1 MAQRTPSLDERLDAG
16 ACLGVRPDRGDATSV
31 AGPLRSFR
39 AVPGIGG
46 AVGFA
51 AAPIRVCPADGRVG
65 ICGRTGTNNT
75 RRMDAM
81 PKLIQIAPVVFP
93 SSPTRL
99 SEEAVVF
106 ALDEDGGLWKWDA
119 AMKSIEWAP
128 LCRLP

>member
-1 MAQRTPSLDERLDAG
+1 
-16 ACLGVRPDRGDATSV
+16 
-31 AGPLRSFR
+31 
-39 AVPGIGG
+39 
-46 AVGFA
+46 
-51 AAPIRVCPADGRVG
+51 
-65 ICGRTGTNNT
+65 
-75 RRMDAM
+75 MDAM

-119 AMKSIEWAP
+119 AMKSNEWAP